1 MIKERDVNKCM
12 LCHTLGRGYWYNR
25 FFICD
30 ECGSKMKEET
40 KEEIGEVWGD

>member
-1 MIKERDVNKCM
+1 MKQRDTFRCM
-12 LCHTLGRGYWYNR
+12 LCRKLDTGYWYNR

-30 ECGSKMKEET
+30 ECGKKMKEET